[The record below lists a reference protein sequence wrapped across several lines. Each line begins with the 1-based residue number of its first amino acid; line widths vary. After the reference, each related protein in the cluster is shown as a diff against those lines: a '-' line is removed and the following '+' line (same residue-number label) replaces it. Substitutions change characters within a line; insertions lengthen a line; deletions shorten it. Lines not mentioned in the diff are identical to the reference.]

1 MPAAP
6 QRRMENRLSKR
17 QKRVLRQDG
26 VLDQEANINAK
37 GFSIDKSIRPM
48 TKNQEL
54 AFDAWD
60 DDFNVMLH
68 GIAGTGKTFLALLF
82 ALTDVMNTSNLYK
95 KVFIIRSTVPSRD
108 MGFLPGSQKEKM
120 AVYEGPYVTIAT
132 KLFGRGDAY
141 GVLKQKNLVE
151 FISSSFLRGETFD
164 DCILLVDECQNM
176 ADQELHTIM
185 TRVGNNCKII
195 FCGDVKQD
203 DLTSER
209 KKELYGLRSFM
220 PIIKNMRE
228 FAFVEFVAD
237 DIVRSDIVKSY
248 IIERDRLGL

>member
-1 MPAAP
+1 MPAPA
-6 QRRMENRLSKR
+6 QRRMETRLSKR

-26 VLDQEANINAK
+26 VLDKDANINTK
-37 GFSIDKSIRPM
+37 GFSIDAGIAPM

-60 DDFNVMLH
+60 DDYNLMLH

-82 ALTDVMNTSNLYK
+82 ALKDVMMPKSIYK

-120 AVYEGPYVTIAT
+120 AVYEGPYVSICT
-132 KLFGRGDAY
+132 KLFGRADAY
-141 GVLKQKNLVE
+141 SILKSRDTVE

-164 DCILLVDECQNM
+164 DCIIIVDECQNM

-209 KKELYGLRSFM
+209 KKEVSGLRAFM
-220 PIIKNMRE
+220 PIIKNMQE
-228 FAFVEFVAD
+228 FEFVEFVAE
-237 DIVRSDIVKSY
+237 DIVRSDLVKSY
-248 IIERDRLGL
+248 IIQRDRLGL

>member
-1 MPAAP
+1 
-6 QRRMENRLSKR
+6 
-17 QKRVLRQDG
+17 
-26 VLDQEANINAK
+26 
-37 GFSIDKSIRPM
+37 M

-108 MGFLPGSQKEKM
+108 MGFLPGTQKEKM
-120 AVYEGPYVTIAT
+120 AVYEGPYATIAT
-132 KLFGRGDAY
+132 KIFGRGDAY
-141 GVLKQKNLVE
+141 SVLKQKNLVE

-209 KKELYGLRSFM
+209 KKELSGLRAFM

-228 FAFVEFVAD
+228 FAFVEFVTD
-237 DIVRSDIVKSY
+237 DIVRSDIVRSY

>member
-1 MPAAP
+1 MPAFS
-6 QRRMENRLSKR
+6 QRKTDTRMTKR
-17 QKRVLRQDG
+17 QKRVLKQEG
-26 VLDQEANINAK
+26 VLDNDANINAK
-37 GFSIDKSIRPM
+37 GFSIDKSIAPM

-54 AFDAWD
+54 AFDAWED
-60 DDFNVMLH
+60 DYNMMLH

-82 ALTDVMNTSNLYK
+82 ALTDAMSTGTAYK

-108 MGFLPGSQKEKM
+108 MGFLPGNQKEKM
-120 AVYEGPYVTIAT
+120 AVYEAPYVSIAT
-132 KLFGRGDAY
+132 KLFGRSDAY
-141 GVLKQKNLVE
+141 GILKQKNLIE

-164 DCILLVDECQNM
+164 DCILIVDECQNM
-176 ADQELHTIM
+176 SDQELHTIM

-209 KKELYGLRSFM
+209 KREVSGLRTFM

-228 FAFVEFVAD
+228 FEFVEFVAD
-237 DIVRSDIVKSY
+237 DIVRSDLVKSY

>member
-1 MPAAP
+1 MPAPAK
-6 QRRMENRLSKR
+6 RRMETRLSKR

-26 VLDQEANINAK
+26 VLDKDANINTK
-37 GFSIDKSIRPM
+37 SFSIDAGISPM

-54 AFDAWD
+54 AFDAWED
-60 DDFNVMLH
+60 DYNLMLH

-82 ALTDVMNTSNLYK
+82 ALKDVMVSNSVYK

-120 AVYEGPYVTIAT
+120 AVYEGPYVSICT
-132 KLFGRGDAY
+132 KLFGRADAY
-141 GVLKQKNLVE
+141 SVLKSRDTVE

-164 DCILLVDECQNM
+164 DCIIIVDECQNM

-209 KKELYGLRSFM
+209 KKEVSGLRAFM
-220 PIIKNMRE
+220 PIIKNMQE
-228 FAFVEFVAD
+228 FEFVEFVAD
-237 DIVRSDIVKSY
+237 DIVRSDLVKSY

>member
-1 MPAAP
+1 MPAPA
-6 QRRMENRLSKR
+6 QRRQETRMTKR

-26 VLDQEANINAK
+26 VLDKDTNALTK
-37 GFSIDKSIRPM
+37 VFSIDKGIRPM

-54 AFDAWD
+54 AFDAWED
-60 DDFNVMLH
+60 GYNLMLH

-82 ALTDVMNTSNLYK
+82 ALNDTMSPDNPHE
-95 KVFIIRSTVPSRD
+95 KVYIIRSTVPSRD
-108 MGFLPGSQKEKM
+108 MGFLPGNQKEKM
-120 AVYEGPYVTIAT
+120 AVYEGPYVSICT
-132 KLFGRGDAY
+132 KLFGRQDAY
-141 GVLKQKNLVE
+141 SILKTRDTVE

-164 DCILLVDECQNM
+164 NCILIIDECQNM

-185 TRVGNNCKII
+185 TRVGINCKII

-209 KKELYGLRSFM
+209 KKEVSGLRAFM
-220 PIIKNMRE
+220 PIIKNMQE
-228 FAFVEFVAD
+228 FDFIEFVAD
-237 DIVRSDIVKSY
+237 DIVRSALVKSY